1 MKRGVTATIVS
12 LLLGAS
18 LLPAADQVGEVRAV
32 YVLPMGQ
39 GLDQHIANRLAN
51 AGVFSVVADIARA
64 DAVITSSLGKA
75 FEVQLADL
83 IEDSLPPEVENED
96 AAEQKATPQ
105 SVNRPPISTFGRGR
119 GTVFLVDIGS
129 RKVLWS
135 TYVPARNDSPKAL
148 DKAAGEIVERLE
160 KALNRSN

>member
-1 MKRGVTATIVS
+1 MLKRGVTATIVS

-18 LLPAADQVGEVRAV
+18 LLTAADQVGEVSAV
-32 YVLPMGQ
+32 YVLP
-39 GLDQHIANRLAN
+39 
-51 AGVFSVVADIARA
+51 VADIARA

-160 KALNRSN
+160 KALHRSN